1 MNTKRTMLRT
11 AFAATA
17 SLAMFAA
24 ANAGAPRHIM
34 PADYGRTHLAYE
46 FKVVGT
52 PSPDAPFVVQL
63 LNTAT
68 GQPVVDA
75 HVTMQHTVWLG
86 LKAMPQVQRALVAME
101 SDGKGNYVC
110 ADKHGG
116 QIVLRAQVPGES
128 SGTWFTVAANN

>member
-1 MNTKRTMLRT
+1 MNTKHTMLRT

-17 SLAMFAA
+17 LLAMFAA

-52 PSPDAPFVVQL
+52 PSANTPFVVQL
-63 LNTAT
+63 SNTAT
-68 GQPVVDA
+68 GQLITNA

-86 LKAMPQVQRALVAME
+86 LKATPQVQRALIAME
-101 SDGKGNYVC
+101 SDGNGNYVC

-116 QIVLRAQVPGES
+116 QIVLRAQLPGES
-128 SGTWFTVAANN
+128 TGTWFTVAANN